1 MLLPIGTVTV
11 GLPLKK
17 SQQLSV
23 RDCLVC
29 DFFEGLL
36 SDMVL
41 LGTSSLS
48 KCATYARRHK
58 SGLFN
63 QQVHT

>member
-1 MLLPIGTVTV
+1 MILPIGTVTV

-23 RDCLVC
+23 RDCLVR
-29 DFFEGLL
+29 DFFEGFFR
-36 SDMVL
+36 DMVL
-41 LGTSSLS
+41 CTCTLL
-48 KCATYARRHK
+48 KCATYARRRN

>member
-1 MLLPIGTVTV
+1 MILPIGTVTV

-17 SQQLSV
+17 SQQLSIW
-23 RDCLVC
+23 DCPVC
-29 DFFEGLL
+29 DFLGFFFH
-36 SDMVL
+36 DMVL
-41 LGTSSLS
+41 RTCSLL
-48 KCATYARRHK
+48 KCATYARRHN

>member
-1 MLLPIGTVTV
+1 MIMPIGTVTV

-17 SQQLSV
+17 SQRLSV

-29 DFFEGLL
+29 DFL
-36 SDMVL
+36 SFFFRDMVL
-41 LGTSSLS
+41 RTCLLL
-48 KCATYARRHK
+48 KCATYARRRN
-58 SGLFN
+58 SGLSN

>member
-11 GLPLKK
+11 GLPSKK

-23 RDCLVC
+23 RDCLVRN
-29 DFFEGLL
+29 FFEGLL

-41 LGTSSLS
+41 GTCSLS
-48 KCATYARRHK
+48 KCATYARRHN

>member
-1 MLLPIGTVTV
+1 MILPIGTVTV

-23 RDCLVC
+23 RDCLVR
-29 DFFEGLL
+29 DFFEGLFC
-36 SDMVL
+36 DMVL
-41 LGTSSLS
+41 RTCSLL
-48 KCATYARRHK
+48 KCATYARRRN